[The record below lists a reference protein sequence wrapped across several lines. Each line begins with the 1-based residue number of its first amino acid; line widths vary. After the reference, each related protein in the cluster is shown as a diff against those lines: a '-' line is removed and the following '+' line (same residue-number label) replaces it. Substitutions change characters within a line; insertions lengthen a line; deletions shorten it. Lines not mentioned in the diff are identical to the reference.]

1 MPMSLLSS
9 PQACITFYDFN
20 HSLDANLSGPLILSL
35 HSKSKPQCRLNVST
49 SLLLYLDYSVVSNSR
64 TLLNAIW
71 QCIYEP
77 QASSVISYN
86 SNLYYFPVTSFL
98 QNPNT
103 SHFIRR
109 CVYPISICTQ
119 QADHKHLTERF

>member
-1 MPMSLLSS
+1 M
-9 PQACITFYDFN
+9 
-20 HSLDANLSGPLILSL
+20 
-35 HSKSKPQCRLNVST
+35 NVST

-64 TLLNAIW
+64 TRLNAIW
-71 QCIYEP
+71 QWVYEP

-86 SNLYYFPVTSFL
+86 SNLYYFPMTSFL

-109 CVYPISICTQ
+109 GVYPISVCTQ
-119 QADHKHLTERF
+119 QADYKHLTERF